1 MPDEI
6 QLIIDLILQWGPSI
20 VSIITMICTVIVA
33 IKKIASS
40 NDTNL
45 QEIANI
51 ENRIADVLR
60 ENAELKKS
68 IKKITNKVYKIKDTE
83 E

>member
-1 MPDEI
+1 MQEEI
-6 QLIIDLILQWGPSI
+6 QLIIDLILQWGPSL

-40 NDTNL
+40 NDDNL
-45 QEIANI
+45 KEISNI
-51 ENRIADVLR
+51 ESKIADVLK

-68 IKKITNKVYKIKDTE
+68 IKKMTNKVYKIKDTE